1 MSSPRFRA
9 AVGHVWVLVW
19 IVVAGMGSGCSSG
32 FQEARGRWSG
42 LQWTDLDGAPHR
54 VAESVGEK
62 GLVMVYVSVDCPLA
76 NRCLPE
82 IEALSAEMARRGLR
96 VVRVYAH
103 AQEGPDEIR
112 RHGAEYGLQSEVF
125 RDADGSVARA
135 FGVSHTPEAVAVDP
149 GGQLIYRGRIN
160 DQFERLGVS
169 RPQPN
174 RHDLAEALE
183 AHLSGQKPFIP
194 WAPAVGCRLRP

>member
-1 MSSPRFRA
+1 MSSPGFRA
-9 AVGHVWVLVW
+9 PVGPVWVLVW
-19 IVVAGMGSGCSSG
+19 IAVTWMESGCSTG
-32 FQEARGRWSG
+32 FQGARGRWSG
-42 LQWTDLDGAPHR
+42 LQWTDLDGTQHR

-62 GLVMVYVSVDCPLA
+62 GLAMVYVSVDCPIA

-82 IEALSAEMARRGLR
+82 IEALAAEMAQPVLR
-96 VVRVYAH
+96 VVRVSAH

-125 RDADGSVARA
+125 QDVYGSVARA
-135 FGVSHTPEAVAVDP
+135 FGVSHTPEAVAMDH
-149 GGQLIYRGRIN
+149 GGRLIYRGRIN